1 MSKTK
6 ASIDPTSGSKLVK
19 PAFLTQGDAQTEVKK
34 SKQEMERLMQMVKVS
49 QEEQMAKDK
58 LIKELQEWV
67 IRKMFSIQCR

>member
-19 PAFLTQGDAQTEVKK
+19 SAFLTQGDAQTEVKK

>member
-1 MSKTK
+1 MLYKYILGNKMENRKRIKS
-6 ASIDPTSGSKLVK
+6 
-19 PAFLTQGDAQTEVKK
+19 KK